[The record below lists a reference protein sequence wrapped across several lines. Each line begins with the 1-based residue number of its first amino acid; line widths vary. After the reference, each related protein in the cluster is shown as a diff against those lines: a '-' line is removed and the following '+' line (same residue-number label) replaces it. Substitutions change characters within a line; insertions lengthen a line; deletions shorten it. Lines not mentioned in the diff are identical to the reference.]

1 MAASGGRRRERGE
14 SQCNYCANF
23 FLQLREDERVGLLAV
38 KRTDGEVGLE
48 GPRESSTENLEMRAS
63 PLPLFRSGREA
74 GLEK

>member
-1 MAASGGRRRERGE
+1 MAASGGRRREGRA
-14 SQCNYCANF
+14 SAITVQTF

-48 GPRESSTENLEMRAS
+48 GLRESTTENLEMRAS
-63 PLPLFRSGREA
+63 RSPFRSGREA